1 MHCCQWEVC
10 LLTVICKW
18 FVLFAL
24 VFKSVTL
31 SPVLSSVSTLCLCME
46 VTNKSEY
53 IFGLKPHGFFS
64 VLRILKHLSL
74 QIVHVCQFPQVDKCF
89 SFLVPSIF
97 FTALS
102 FLCLLLWIVFLM
114 SSFLYVHF
122 PNHSLVVSIPIL
134 ITHIAFY
141 FNDIIFHFWY
151 V

>member
-1 MHCCQWEVC
+1 MRSMSSDCHLLSNLSFSLWFSRVSLYPQCSPASVHCVYVWKLPTNQSIYLVWSLMV
-10 LLTVICKW
+10 
-18 FVLFAL
+18 FFLFW
-24 VFKSVTL
+24 
-31 SPVLSSVSTLCLCME
+31 
-46 VTNKSEY
+46 
-53 IFGLKPHGFFS
+53 
-64 VLRILKHLSL
+64 RILKHLSL
-74 QIVHVCQFPQVDKCF
+74 QIVHVCQFPQLDKCF
-89 SFLVPSIF
+89 SFSVPSIF

-122 PNHSLVVSIPIL
+122 PNPSLVVSIPIL